1 MISYFKLMLMIKLP
15 ALLSNL
21 EKWITPISEFLKG
34 DGLCKQNVTH
44 IELALEEALV
54 NVCRYA
60 YQPGQGD
67 IEVRCQVLD
76 NHRYLIEIVDS
87 GVPFDVCT
95 LPTPELKACISER
108 KVGGLGVHLIR
119 KMADEMTYQREGDCN
134 ILRLSFQAAPKQ
146 NDGVT
151 PFQPCA

>member
-1 MISYFKLMLMIKLP
+1 MLMIKLP

-34 DGLCKQNVTH
+34 DGLCQRNVTH

-67 IEVRCQVLD
+67 IEVRCQIRD
-76 NHRYLIEIVDS
+76 DRRYLIEIVDS
-87 GVPFDVCT
+87 GFPFDVCT
-95 LPTPELKACISER
+95 LPTPELKACITER

-119 KMADEMTYQREGDCN
+119 KMTNEMTYRREGDHN
-134 ILRLSFQAAPKQ
+134 ILSLIFQAALKR

>member
-1 MISYFKLMLMIKLP
+1 MLIIKLP
-15 ALLSNL
+15 ALVSNL
-21 EKWITPISEFLKG
+21 EKWIIPISEMLKG
-34 DGLCKQNVTH
+34 DGLCQRNITH

-67 IEVRCQVLD
+67 IEVRCQILD
-76 NHRYLIEIVDS
+76 DRRYLIEIVDS
-87 GVPFDVCT
+87 GVPFDACM
-95 LPTPELKACISER
+95 LPTPELKACIAER

-119 KMADEMTYQREGDCN
+119 KMADEMTYRREGDYN
-134 ILRLSFQAAPKQ
+134 ILRLIFQAAPKR
-146 NDGVT
+146 NEGAI